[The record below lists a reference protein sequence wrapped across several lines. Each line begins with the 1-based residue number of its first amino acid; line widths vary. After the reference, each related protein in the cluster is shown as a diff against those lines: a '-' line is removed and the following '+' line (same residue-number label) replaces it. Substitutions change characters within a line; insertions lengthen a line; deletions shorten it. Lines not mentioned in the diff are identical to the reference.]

1 MKLNPNSL
9 SQILARRIL
18 NYGAISLHEFMSE
31 ALNHPEYGY
40 YTKSNPIGRSG
51 DFITAPEISQMFGE
65 LIGVWCAST
74 WIKIGKPN
82 SFALMELGPG
92 RGTLIVDALRAL
104 KALPECLKA
113 MELHFVEINP
123 QLKKSQEKLLS
134 DYRVIWHKSLDDIP
148 QKPTIFIANEFF
160 DALPIEQLFF
170 RNKKW
175 YRRKV
180 DLADKKYKS
189 EPKFTFTE
197 EVSSLSDLDRQFV
210 VDSKCLNGSV
220 FEFSPDSRDAITK
233 ISKHIN
239 YYNGAAL
246 IVDYGYHEPNTNST
260 LQAIQRHRY
269 VDVLNEPGC
278 SDLTAHVDFRALSS
292 VAIINGVSCWGPIS
306 QGSFLRRLGIETR
319 SEKLSV
325 SASDATKESI
335 KRAKQRLINEDQM
348 GTLFKVMVLGQKS
361 SYPFSGFLSNE
372 LSETA

>member
-1 MKLNPNSL
+1 MKLNTNSL
-9 SQILARRIL
+9 SQILARRII
-18 NYGAISLHEFMSE
+18 NGGAISVHEFMSE
-31 ALNHPEYGY
+31 ALNHPEHGY

-65 LIGVWCAST
+65 LIGIWCATT
-74 WIKIGKPN
+74 WLKIGKPK
-82 SFALMELGPG
+82 SFILMELGPG

-104 KALPECLKA
+104 KKLPEFLKT

-123 QLKKSQEKLLS
+123 QLKKTQEKLLS
-134 DYRVIWHKSLDDIP
+134 DFKITWHKKLSDIP

-160 DALPIEQLFF
+160 DALPIEQFFF

-180 DLADKKYKS
+180 DLAEKKYQS
-189 EPKFTFTE
+189 EPKFTFIE
-197 EVSSLSDLDRQFV
+197 EPSSLSDVDGQFV
-210 VDSKCLNGSV
+210 INSEWLNGSI
-220 FEFSPDSRDAITK
+220 FEFSPQSREVITK

-246 IVDYGYHEPNTNST
+246 IVDYGYYEPNTNST
-260 LQAIQRHRY
+260 LQAIQRHKY

-278 SDLTAHVDFRALSS
+278 SDLTAHVDFKALSS
-292 VAIINGVSCWGPIS
+292 IAKINGISCWGPIS

-319 SEKLSV
+319 ADKLSV
-325 SASDATKESI
+325 SASKETKESI

-348 GTLFKVMVLGQKS
+348 GSLFKAMVLGRKS
-361 SYPFSGFLSNE
+361 SYPFPGFLSND
-372 LSETA
+372 LSEPT